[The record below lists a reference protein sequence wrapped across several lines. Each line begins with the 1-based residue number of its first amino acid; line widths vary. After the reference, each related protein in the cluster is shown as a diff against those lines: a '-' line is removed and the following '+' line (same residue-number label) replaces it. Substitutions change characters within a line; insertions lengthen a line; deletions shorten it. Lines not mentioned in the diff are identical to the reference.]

1 MKNSKTPEV
10 KRIISEAVEELKRL
24 RTIWKEEFR
33 DVPPVL
39 WFGDIESSKPK
50 VLVISANPNRPDQPE
65 NNPRIPYSNEWKK
78 GGRELAKLEEDYNEY
93 FFNNPSTKWFG
104 KNNVQ
109 EGQGRI
115 EDFLNGM
122 DASFYG
128 TKKYQAIHIDLIPF
142 STTTTFTQIDNQIM
156 AIYGLPEWVDKHVKE
171 LIALID
177 PKVII
182 INGNSNFDFFNLC
195 VNLGAQPYKAIVL
208 PLNKGKE
215 DATVTIWESSST
227 PKIIATSLNMGSYCM
242 HSWQTIM
249 HLGEQVYKHLKF

>member
-1 MKNSKTPEV
+1 MNTKKIDIQ
-10 KRIISEAVEELKRL
+10 RIISEAVEELKRL
-24 RTIWKEEFR
+24 RKIWPEEFR

-39 WFGDIESSKPK
+39 WFGDIESPKPK

-65 NNPRIPYSNEWKK
+65 SNPRIPYSNKWKK
-78 GGRELAKLEEDYNEY
+78 GGRDIAKLEEDYNRY
-93 FFNNPSTKWFG
+93 FFNNPYTNWFG

-156 AIYGLPEWVDKHVKE
+156 AIDGLPEWVDKHVKE
-171 LIALID
+171 LVALID

-195 VNLGAQPYKAIVL
+195 VNIGAQPYKAIVL
-208 PLNKGKE
+208 PLNKGMKE
-215 DATVTIWESSST
+215 ATVTIWESSST

-249 HLGEQVYKHLKF
+249 HLGEQVYKHLNF

>member
-1 MKNSKTPEV
+1 MDIKKAEIH
-10 KRIISEAVEELKRL
+10 RIICEAVEELKRL

-65 NNPRIPYSNEWKK
+65 SKPRIPYSNDWKK
-78 GGRELAKLEEDYNEY
+78 GGRDIAKLEEDYNRY

-142 STTTTFTQIDNQIM
+142 STTTTFTPFSF
-156 AIYGLPEWVDKHVKE
+156 ARESV
-171 LIALID
+171 AL
-177 PKVII
+177 KRSTFVLL
-182 INGNSNFDFFNLC
+182 NSVQFSSTCFNSNCFFNF
-195 VNLGAQPYKAIVL
+195 LGCR
-208 PLNKGKE
+208 GK
-215 DATVTIWESSST
+215 
-227 PKIIATSLNMGSYCM
+227 
-242 HSWQTIM
+242 
-249 HLGEQVYKHLKF
+249 

>member
-1 MKNSKTPEV
+1 MTTKKTEIQ
-10 KRIISEAVEELKRL
+10 RIITDAVEELKRL
-24 RTIWKEEFR
+24 QKAWKEEFR

-39 WFGDIESSKPK
+39 WFGDIESTKPK
-50 VLVISANPNRPDQPE
+50 VLVISANPSRPDQPAG
-65 NNPRIPYSNEWKK
+65 NPRIPSSIGWNINKVDIS
-78 GGRELAKLEEDYNEY
+78 KLEDDYNRY
-93 FFNNPSTKWFG
+93 FFNNPATQWFG

-156 AIYGLPEWVDKHVKE
+156 AIDSLPEWVDKHVKE
-171 LIALID
+171 LVALID

-195 VNLGAQPYKAIVL
+195 VNIGAQPYKALVL
-208 PLNKGKE
+208 PLNKGGE
-215 DATVTIWESSST
+215 EATVTIWESCST

-249 HLGEQVYKHLKF
+249 HLGEQIYKHLKF

>member
-1 MKNSKTPEV
+1 MIKEV
-10 KRIISEAVEELKRL
+10 KRTISEAVEELKRL
-24 RTIWKEEFR
+24 RKIWPEEFR

-65 NNPRIPYSNEWKK
+65 SNPRIPYSNEWKK
-78 GGRELAKLEEDYNEY
+78 DYNRY
-93 FFNNPSTKWFG
+93 FFNNPYTNWFG

-156 AIYGLPEWVDKHVKE
+156 AIDGLPEWVDKHVKE
-171 LIALID
+171 LVALID

-195 VNLGAQPYKAIVL
+195 VNIGAQPYKALVL
-208 PLNKGKE
+208 PLNKGMKE
-215 DATVTIWESSST
+215 ATVTIWESSST

-249 HLGEQVYKHLKF
+249 HLGEQVYKHLNF

>member
-1 MKNSKTPEV
+1 MDIKKAEIH
-10 KRIISEAVEELKRL
+10 RIISEAVEELKRL

-65 NNPRIPYSNEWKK
+65 SKPRIPYSNDWKK
-78 GGRELAKLEEDYNEY
+78 GGRDIAKLEEDYNRY

-156 AIYGLPEWVDKHVKE
+156 AINGLPEWVDKHVKK
-171 LIALID
+171 LVALID

-195 VNLGAQPYKAIVL
+195 VNIGAQPYKAIVL
-208 PLNKGKE
+208 PLDKGME
-215 DATVTIWESSST
+215 EAMVTIWESSNT

-242 HSWQTIM
+242 HSWQAIT

>member
-1 MKNSKTPEV
+1 MDIKKAEIH
-10 KRIISEAVEELKRL
+10 RIICEAVEELKRL

-65 NNPRIPYSNEWKK
+65 SKPRIPYSNDWKK
-78 GGRELAKLEEDYNEY
+78 GGRDIAKLEEDYNRY

-156 AIYGLPEWVDKHVKE
+156 AINGLPEWVDKHVKK
-171 LIALID
+171 LVALID

-195 VNLGAQPYKAIVL
+195 FKNLKNIFFIIRLFFSTPVL
-208 PLNKGKE
+208 PGSGSKGMISASAPPVPP
-215 DATVTIWESSST
+215 DSA
-227 PKIIATSLNMGSYCM
+227 A
-242 HSWQTIM
+242 
-249 HLGEQVYKHLKF
+249 

>member
-1 MKNSKTPEV
+1 MIKEV

-24 RTIWKEEFR
+24 RKIWPEEFR

-50 VLVISANPNRPDQPE
+50 VLVISANPNRPDQPAG
-65 NNPRIPYSNEWKK
+65 NPRIPSAKGWDLKK
-78 GGRELAKLEEDYNEY
+78 VNIADLENDYNRY
-93 FFNNPSTKWFG
+93 FFNNPYTNWFG

-156 AIYGLPEWVDKHVKE
+156 AIDGLPEWVDKHVKE
-171 LIALID
+171 LVALID

-195 VNLGAQPYKAIVL
+195 VNIGAQPYKAIVL
-208 PLNKGKE
+208 PLNKGMKE
-215 DATVTIWESSST
+215 ATVTIWESSST

-249 HLGEQVYKHLKF
+249 HLGEQIYKHLKF

>member
-1 MKNSKTPEV
+1 MTTKKTEIQ
-10 KRIISEAVEELKRL
+10 RIITDAVEELKRL
-24 RTIWKEEFR
+24 QKAWKEEFR

-39 WFGDIESSKPK
+39 WFGDIESTKPK
-50 VLVISANPNRPDQPE
+50 VLVISANPSRPDQPAG
-65 NNPRIPYSNEWKK
+65 NPRIPSSIGWNINKVDIS
-78 GGRELAKLEEDYNEY
+78 KLEDDYNRY
-93 FFNNPSTKWFG
+93 FFNNPATQWFG

-156 AIYGLPEWVDKHVKE
+156 AIDGLPEWVDKHVKE

>member
-1 MKNSKTPEV
+1 MIKEV

-24 RTIWKEEFR
+24 RKIWPEEFR

-39 WFGDIESSKPK
+39 WFGDIESPNPK

-65 NNPRIPYSNEWKK
+65 SNPRIPSAKGWDLKK
-78 GGRELAKLEEDYNEY
+78 VNIADLENDYNRY
-93 FFNNPSTKWFG
+93 FFNNPYTNWFG

-156 AIYGLPEWVDKHVKE
+156 AIDGLPEWVDKHVKE
-171 LIALID
+171 LVALID

-195 VNLGAQPYKAIVL
+195 VNIGAQPYKAIVL
-208 PLNKGKE
+208 PLNKGMKE
-215 DATVTIWESSST
+215 ATVTIWESSST

-249 HLGEQVYKHLKF
+249 HLGEQIYKHLKF

>member
-1 MKNSKTPEV
+1 MIKEV
-10 KRIISEAVEELKRL
+10 KRIISESVEELKRL
-24 RTIWKEEFR
+24 RKIWPEEFR

-39 WFGDIESSKPK
+39 WFGDIESQKPK
-50 VLVISANPNRPDQPE
+50 VLVISANPSRPDQPAG
-65 NNPRIPYSNEWKK
+65 NPRIPSSIGWNINKVDIS
-78 GGRELAKLEEDYNEY
+78 KLEDDYNRY
-93 FFNNPSTKWFG
+93 FFNNPATQWFG

-115 EDFLNGM
+115 EDFLNGL

-156 AIYGLPEWVDKHVKE
+156 AINGLPEWVEKHVKE

-195 VNLGAQPYKAIVL
+195 VNIGAQPYKALVL
-208 PLNKGKE
+208 PLNKGGKE
-215 DATVTIWESSST
+215 ATVTIWESSNT

-249 HLGEQVYKHLKF
+249 HLGEQVYKLLKF

>member
-1 MKNSKTPEV
+1 MTKEV
-10 KRIISEAVEELKRL
+10 ERIIEESVQELKRL
-24 RTIWKEEFR
+24 RRIWPEEFR

-39 WFGDIESSKPK
+39 WFGDIESTKPK
-50 VLVISANPNRPDQPE
+50 VLVISANPSRPDQPAG
-65 NNPRIPYSNEWKK
+65 NPRIPSSIGWNINKVDIS
-78 GGRELAKLEEDYNEY
+78 KLEDDYNRY
-93 FFNNPSTKWFG
+93 FFNNPATQWFG

-156 AIYGLPEWVDKHVKE
+156 AIDSLPEWVDKHVKE

-227 PKIIATSLNMGSYCM
+227 PKIIATSLNMGS
-242 HSWQTIM
+242 
-249 HLGEQVYKHLKF
+249 LR

>member
-1 MKNSKTPEV
+1 M
-10 KRIISEAVEELKRL
+10 
-24 RTIWKEEFR
+24 
-33 DVPPVL
+33 
-39 WFGDIESSKPK
+39 
-50 VLVISANPNRPDQPE
+50 
-65 NNPRIPYSNEWKK
+65 
-78 GGRELAKLEEDYNEY
+78 
-93 FFNNPSTKWFG
+93 
-104 KNNVQ
+104 Q

-156 AIYGLPEWVDKHVKE
+156 AINGLPEWVDKHVKK
-171 LIALID
+171 LVALID

-195 VNLGAQPYKAIVL
+195 VNIGAQPYKAIVL
-208 PLNKGKE
+208 PLDKGME
-215 DATVTIWESSST
+215 EATVTIWESSNT

-242 HSWQTIM
+242 HSWQAIT

>member
-1 MKNSKTPEV
+1 MTTKKTEIQ
-10 KRIISEAVEELKRL
+10 RIITDAVEELKRL
-24 RTIWKEEFR
+24 QKAWKEEFR

-39 WFGDIESSKPK
+39 WFGDIESTKPK
-50 VLVISANPNRPDQPE
+50 VLVISANPSRPDQPAG
-65 NNPRIPYSNEWKK
+65 NPRIPSSIGWNINKVDIS
-78 GGRELAKLEEDYNEY
+78 KLEDDYNRY
-93 FFNNPSTKWFG
+93 FFNNPATQWFG

-156 AIYGLPEWVDKHVKE
+156 AIDGLPEWVDKHVKE

-242 HSWQTIM
+242 HSWQTIT
-249 HLGEQVYKHLKF
+249 HLGEQVYKHLKI

>member
-1 MKNSKTPEV
+1 MDIKKAEIH
-10 KRIISEAVEELKRL
+10 RIISEVVEELKRL

-65 NNPRIPYSNEWKK
+65 SKPRIPYSNDWKK
-78 GGRELAKLEEDYNEY
+78 GGRDIAKLEEDYNRY

-156 AIYGLPEWVDKHVKE
+156 AINGLPEWVDKHVKK
-171 LIALID
+171 LVALID

-195 VNLGAQPYKAIVL
+195 VNIGAQPYKAIVL
-208 PLNKGKE
+208 PLDKGME
-215 DATVTIWESSST
+215 EAMVTIWESSNT

-242 HSWQTIM
+242 HSWQAIT